1 MREQTGNGNK
11 TKFCSRPPKYN
22 PKEIMNSSEV
32 LHELRDLKDAWRKQ
46 NFVYSTTQQTKY
58 DSLLKQRRDIVKSYY
73 KNNLVYKASASK

>member
-1 MREQTGNGNK
+1 
-11 TKFCSRPPKYN
+11 
-22 PKEIMNSSEV
+22 MNSSEV

-58 DSLLKQRRDIVKSYY
+58 DSLLKQRRDFVKSYY

>member
-1 MREQTGNGNK
+1 MREQTGNVNK

-73 KNNLVYKASASK
+73 KNNLVYKA